1 MEKQQEA
8 VRTRFAP
15 SPTGF
20 LHVGG
25 VRTALFAWLVAKQNS
40 GQFILRIEDTDR
52 SRHVEESEAHI
63 QESLKW
69 LGLEWDEGP
78 IRQSERLNTYQQWA
92 QKLIKAGRAYTDPY
106 SPQELE
112 RLRQKAH
119 EEKRPFLFRDHRP
132 EAPVEW
138 REGLPLRFKSEP
150 KSYQWRDE
158 VMGELSTGPEV
169 VDDFIIIKSD
179 GFPTYNFA
187 HIVDDHET
195 KISHV
200 IRSQEFLSSVPKFLN
215 LYEAMGVDRPK
226 LATLPYVLG
235 PDGKK
240 KLSKRDG
247 AKDILDYR
255 REGYLPEALVSFLA
269 TLGWNDGTTQEIY
282 SREELIK
289 KFSLNRVQRHGAKFD
304 EERLEWVNGHFIRE
318 IETDKLYERSWDF
331 WPPEAKDFDEEIK
344 KRILEIEKARIKK
357 LSDLSNISS
366 FFFNAQSTPRE
377 RAKEV
382 AELFEKYREGSS
394 DPKPDEW
401 LKTVTNLI
409 NAAASNDPR
418 SYEESLKV
426 LIDKT
431 SGQPLT
437 LYGSLRVALT
447 GAPQTPTVWETIY
460 ALGREESIKRLEE
473 VAAALDSQA

>member
-119 EEKRPFLFRDHRP
+119 EEKRPFLFRSHRP

-304 EERLEWVNGHFIRE
+304 EERLKWINGKMIRSLNAQG
-318 IETDKLYERSWDF
+318 IDKLLDQMDQF
-331 WPPEAKDFDEEIK
+331 WPPSAKNSALYFRREVLRFILQSLQDKVKTLSEIGE
-344 KRILEIEKARIKK
+344 LA
-357 LSDLSNISS
+357 DS
-366 FFFNAQSTPRE
+366 FFNEDYLLDVDLLKSSTRALGNPKGVLEATKKELEQSDFTPEDLEGRLRNLVKNFNAQ
-377 RAKEV
+377 
-382 AELFEKYREGSS
+382 
-394 DPKPDEW
+394 PKD
-401 LKTVTNLI
+401 VFGFI
-409 NAAASNDPR
+409 
-418 SYEESLKV
+418 
-426 LIDKT
+426 
-431 SGQPLT
+431 
-437 LYGSLRVALT
+437 RVAIT
-447 GAPQTPTVWETIY
+447 GKTIAPGLWNLLSVI
-460 ALGREESIKRLEE
+460 GRENALARINRSLE
-473 VAAALDSQA
+473 ALDSQA